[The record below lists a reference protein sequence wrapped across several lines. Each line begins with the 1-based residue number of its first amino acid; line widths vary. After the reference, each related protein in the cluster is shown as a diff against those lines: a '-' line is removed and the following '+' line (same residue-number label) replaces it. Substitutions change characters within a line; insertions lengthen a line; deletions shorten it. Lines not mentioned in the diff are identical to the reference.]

1 MSTPPALDIRDLHCS
16 FGGVQ
21 ALRGV
26 SLAVAPGARH
36 AVLGPNGA
44 GKTTLFNVI
53 SGEVRPDRGRVLVYG
68 RDVTRL
74 PPWRRAR
81 LGLARSFQ
89 ITTLF
94 PELTVRENLMLACLP
109 QFYASGLTWLDPRRQ
124 RQLRERVDALLE
136 REGLAHRARMQV
148 KHLSYGEQRLLE
160 IVLAMAQ
167 APRLLLLDEP
177 TSGLAYSDAERVLQ
191 RLACLPETVTLLLI
205 EHNLEAAFAVVTTA
219 TVLNLGQVIAH
230 GDVATVRSSPLVQEV
245 YLAGGHAGSV
255 SQT

>member
-1 MSTPPALDIRDLHCS
+1 MATPPALLIEDLHCS

-26 SLAVAPGARH
+26 SLQVAAGARH

-53 SGEVRPDRGRVLVYG
+53 SGEVRPTRGQVLVYG
-68 RDVTRL
+68 QEVTRL
-74 PPWRRAR
+74 PPWQRAR

-109 QFYASGLTWLDPRRQ
+109 QLRHPGLTWLDPRCQRLLRQ
-124 RQLRERVDALLE
+124 QVDALLE
-136 REGLAHRARMQV
+136 EEGLGRRAYVQV
-148 KHLSYGEQRLLE
+148 RHLSYGEQRLLE
-160 IVLAMAQ
+160 IAMAVAQ
-167 APRLLLLDEP
+167 GPRLLLLDEP
-177 TSGLAYSDAERVLQ
+177 TSGLAYSDAERVLE
-191 RLACLPETVTLLLI
+191 RLAALPPSVTLLLI
-205 EHNLEAAFAVVTTA
+205 EHNLEAAFAVVSTA

-230 GDVATVRSSPLVQEV
+230 GDVATVRASPLVQEV
-245 YLAGGHAGSV
+245 YLAGGQTGSIV
-255 SQT
+255 QS